1 MEIFLQGKNR
11 ELAKEVL
18 KRLEGYR
25 RGIEKMT
32 NGKNLRIWK
41 KELNNPYFYI
51 LFKPEWLTFALRVKD
66 EKDKNCEDKA
76 RNLLKRQVF
85 DKYNLTPIKEEFFDN
100 KWVYRNFYYPNA
112 RAYKEDLINILVAAF
127 KELEKC
133 AEDCNKCALD

>member
-1 MEIFLQGKNR
+1 MEIFLQRKNY

-25 RGIEKMT
+25 RGSEKIRG
-32 NGKNLRIWK
+32 GKNLRIWK

-66 EKDKNCEDKA
+66 EKDKKSENEA

-85 DKYNLTPIKEEFFDN
+85 DKYNLTPVKEEFFDN
-100 KWVYRNFYYPNA
+100 KWVYRNFYYPDA
-112 RAYKEDLINILVAAF
+112 RAYKGDLINILVAAF

-133 AEDCNKCALD
+133 VEDCNKCALD